1 MNDLRSAV
9 RSLRA
14 TPLVTGVAAL
24 SLALGIGA
32 SVVIFSLTNSLL
44 LRKLAVRDP
53 SALVL
58 VTDAT
63 VPGVRAYAVGV
74 WDSFRRFADDVFD
87 GSLAWS
93 STDFSLVP
101 RGEARIVSGA
111 WVSGSYFETLGVS
124 PLLGRML
131 AETDDR
137 PNGGI
142 DGPVAVISQ
151 AFWQRQY
158 RAAPDVIGHS
168 LMLNGVSFT
177 VVGVTPHRFSG
188 LDVGR
193 RADVIVPF
201 GAATLMPGRENLQV
215 TIMARRRADQ
225 TIEAATVA
233 LRGLQPQIREAS
245 LPQGSRW
252 RQQDLDAYLRD
263 GFVLLPG
270 ATGNSRLRL
279 RYERPLGLLMAVVAI
294 VLLIASANITN
305 LLLAR
310 ATDRRPEL
318 QVRAALG
325 ASRWR
330 LIRGLLAES
339 LVITSVGAALGLAL
353 ASSGSRLVVRQ
364 FSTRLN
370 PIYLDVSIDSTVALF
385 AIAMTGLVTLLAG
398 IVPAVRSTQLVHST
412 LLRTTGPNEGGR
424 FFGPSAVLIVLQVAL
439 SVVLVVGAGLF
450 LRTFSSL
457 TTVPLG
463 FEPERVLMA
472 AVNAADERVP
482 PGQRLLMFQRVRDAV
497 RSVPGVAD
505 AAFSFL
511 TPVSGPILLRPI
523 EGRSMS
529 ERERM
534 SSVNLVSPGWFRT
547 LGTPIVAGRE
557 FVDADRTGAT
567 PVVVVNEAFL
577 RKFLNS
583 SNPLGQV
590 VRVGIVG
597 PNAGSA
603 EVVGVAGDAVYSSLR
618 EPAPP
623 TIYFPLAQLQSAPPA
638 SLTLTVRSETA
649 SPLQMARSIT
659 TAIGTVDPDAAITF
673 RSLTE
678 QINASLA
685 QERILALLSGFFGGF
700 AVLLAGLG
708 LFGTTA
714 YAVSRRRR
722 EIGVRM
728 ALGAAPGSVIR
739 LVLGR
744 VCLMI
749 AAGVVIGAAASMW
762 TTQFTASLLF
772 GLEPRDPVTLAI
784 AIALLS
790 GTGLLAALPP
800 AWHASH
806 VDPSVALH
814 SDSRFESR

>member
-9 RSLRA
+9 RSLSA
-14 TPLVTGVAAL
+14 TPIVTSVAVL

-32 SVVIFSLTNSLL
+32 TTVIFSLTNSLL
-44 LRKLAVRDP
+44 LRRLPVRDP
-53 SALVL
+53 GALVL
-58 VTDAT
+58 VTDPT

-74 WDSFRRFADDVFD
+74 WESFRRFVDVFD
-87 GSLAWS
+87 GTLAWS
-93 STDFSLVP
+93 STEFNLVP
-101 RGEARIVSGA
+101 RGEAQIVSGA
-111 WVSGSYFETLGVS
+111 WVSGSYFETLGIS
-124 PLLGRML
+124 ALLGRVL
-131 AETDDR
+131 SESDDR
-137 PNGGI
+137 RNGGV
-142 DGPVAVISQ
+142 DGPVAVVSY

-158 RAAPDVIGHS
+158 GAAQDVIGRS

-177 VVGVTPHRFSG
+177 VVGVTPQRFSG

-201 GAATLMPGRENLQV
+201 GAATLMPGSDNLQV

-225 TIEAATVA
+225 TVEAATVA
-233 LRGLQPQIREAS
+233 LRRLQPQIRVAS
-245 LPQGSRW
+245 LPQDPRW
-252 RQQDLDAYLRD
+252 RQQDLDAYLRN

-279 RYERPLGLLMAVVAI
+279 RYERPLGLLMAVVGL

-310 ATDRRPEL
+310 ATDRRREL

-339 LVITSVGAALGLAL
+339 LVIASVGAALGVAL
-353 ASSGSRLVVRQ
+353 ASWGGSLVLRQ
-364 FSTRLN
+364 FSTPIN
-370 PIYLDVSIDSTVALF
+370 PIYLDLPIDSTVALF
-385 AIAMTGLVTLLAG
+385 AIALTGLVTLLAG
-398 IVPAVRSTQLVHST
+398 IVPAVRGTQQVHSAF
-412 LLRTTGPNEGGR
+412 LRTTALSEGGR
-424 FFGPSAVLIVLQVAL
+424 LFGPSAALIVLQVAL

-450 LRTFSSL
+450 LRTFTSL
-457 TTVPLG
+457 MTVPLG

-472 AVNAADERVP
+472 AVNAADTRVP
-482 PGQRLLMFQRVRDAV
+482 PSQRVVMFQRVRDAV
-497 RSVPGVAD
+497 RAVPGVAD

-523 EGRSMS
+523 EGRAIP

-547 LGTPIVAGRE
+547 LGTRIVAGRE
-557 FVDADRTGAT
+557 FRDADRAGTS
-567 PVVVVNEAFL
+567 PVVVVNQAFV

-590 VRVGIVG
+590 VRTGIVG
-597 PNAGSA
+597 PNAGAA
-603 EVVGVAGDAVYSSLR
+603 EVVGVAEDAVYSSLR

-638 SLTLTVRSETA
+638 SLTLTVRSEAA
-649 SPLQMARSIT
+649 SPQQMARSIAA
-659 TAIGTVDPDAAITF
+659 AIGTIDPDAVLTF
-673 RSLTE
+673 RPLTE
-678 QINASLA
+678 QINAALT

-700 AVLLAGLG
+700 AILLAGLG
-708 LFGTTA
+708 LFGITA
-714 YAVSRRRR
+714 YSVSRRRR
-722 EIGVRM
+722 EIGIRM

-739 LVLGR
+739 LVFRR

-772 GLEPRDPVTLAI
+772 GLEPRDPITLALAVVI
-784 AIALLS
+784 LS
-790 GTGLLAALPP
+790 GAGLLAALPP

-806 VDPSVALH
+806 VDPSVAL
-814 SDSRFESR
+814 RFE

>member
-1 MNDLRSAV
+1 MNDLRSAA

-24 SLALGIGA
+24 SLTLGIGA
-32 SVVIFSLTNSLL
+32 SIVIFSLTNSLL
-44 LRKLAVRDP
+44 LRKLPVRDP
-53 SALVL
+53 NALVL

-63 VPGVRAYAVGV
+63 VPGVRAYALGV
-74 WDSFRRFADDVFD
+74 WESFRRFVDVFE
-87 GSLAWS
+87 GTLAWS
-93 STDFSLVP
+93 STDFNLVP
-101 RGEARIVSGA
+101 RGEAEIVSGV
-111 WVSGSYFETLGVS
+111 WVSGSYFQTLGIS
-124 PLLGRML
+124 PLFGRL
-131 AETDDR
+131 LTESDDR
-137 PNGGI
+137 RNGGV
-142 DGPVAVISQ
+142 DGPVAVVSY

-158 RAAPDVIGHS
+158 GAAQDVIGRS

-177 VVGVTPHRFSG
+177 VVGVTPQRFSG

-201 GAATLMPGRENLQV
+201 GAATLMPGSDNLQV

-225 TIEAATVA
+225 TVEAATVA
-233 LRGLQPQIREAS
+233 LRRLQPQIRVAS
-245 LPQGSRW
+245 LPQDPRW

-263 GFVLLPG
+263 GFVLLSG

-279 RYERPLGLLMAVVAI
+279 RYERPLGLLMAVVAL

-310 ATDRRPEL
+310 ATDRRREL

-339 LVITSVGAALGLAL
+339 LVIASVGAALGVAL
-353 ASSGSRLVVRQ
+353 ASSGSSLVLRQ
-364 FSTRLN
+364 FSTRIN
-370 PIYLDVSIDSTVALF
+370 PIYLDVSIDWTVALF
-385 AIAMTGLVTLLAG
+385 AIAVTGMVTLLAG
-398 IVPAVRSTQLVHST
+398 IVPAVRSTQLVHSAF
-412 LLRTTGPNEGGR
+412 LRTTALSEGGR
-424 FFGPSAVLIVLQVAL
+424 FFGPSAALIVLQVAL

-450 LRTFSSL
+450 LRTFTSL
-457 TTVPLG
+457 MTVPLG

-472 AVNAADERVP
+472 AVNAADTRVP
-482 PGQRLLMFQRVRDAV
+482 PSQRLVMFQRVRDAV
-497 RSVPGVAD
+497 RAVPGVAD

-523 EGRSMS
+523 EGRAIP
-529 ERERM
+529 ERQRM

-547 LGTPIVAGRE
+547 LGTRIVAGRE
-557 FVDADRTGAT
+557 FRDADRAGTS
-567 PVVVVNEAFL
+567 PVVVVNQAFV

-590 VRVGIVG
+590 VRTGIVG
-597 PNAGSA
+597 PNAGAA
-603 EVVGVAGDAVYSSLR
+603 EVVGVAEDAVYSSLR

-638 SLTLTVRSETA
+638 LLTLTVRSEA
-649 SPLQMARSIT
+649 APPQQMARSIAA
-659 TAIGTVDPDAAITF
+659 AIGTIDPDAALTF
-673 RSLTE
+673 RPLTE
-678 QINASLA
+678 QINAALT

-708 LFGTTA
+708 LFGITA
-714 YAVSRRRR
+714 YSVRRRRR
-722 EIGVRM
+722 EIGIRM

-739 LVLGR
+739 LVFGR

-772 GLEPRDPVTLAI
+772 GLEPRDPITLALAVVTL
-784 AIALLS
+784 S
-790 GTGLLAALPP
+790 GAGLLAALPP

-806 VDPSVALH
+806 VDPSVAL
-814 SDSRFESR
+814 RFE

>member
-14 TPLVTGVAAL
+14 APIVTSVAGL

-32 SVVIFSLTNSLL
+32 SIVIFSLTNGLL
-44 LRKLAVRDP
+44 LRKLPVRDP
-53 SALVL
+53 RALVL

-63 VPGVRAYAVGV
+63 VPGARAYALGV
-74 WDSFRRFADDVFD
+74 WESFRRLVDVFD
-87 GSLAWS
+87 GTLAWS
-93 STDFSLVP
+93 STEFNLVP
-101 RGEARIVSGA
+101 RGEAQIVSGA
-111 WVSGSYFETLGVS
+111 WVSGSYFETLGIS
-124 PLLGRML
+124 PLLGRVL
-131 AETDDR
+131 SESDDR
-137 PNGGI
+137 RNGGV
-142 DGPVAVISQ
+142 DGPVAVVSY
-151 AFWQRQY
+151 AFWQRQDG
-158 RAAPDVIGHS
+158 AAEDVIGRS

-177 VVGVTPHRFSG
+177 VVGVTPQRFSG

-193 RADVIVPF
+193 RTDVIVPF
-201 GAATLMPGRENLQV
+201 GAARLMSGPENLQV

-233 LRGLQPQIREAS
+233 LRRLQPQIREAS

-279 RYERPLGLLMAVVAI
+279 RYERPLGLLMAVVAL

-310 ATDRRPEL
+310 ATDRRREL

-330 LIRGLLAES
+330 LIRGLLTES
-339 LVITSVGAALGLAL
+339 LVMTSVGAALGVAL
-353 ASSGSRLVVRQ
+353 ASSGSGLVVRQ
-364 FSTRLN
+364 FSTRIN

-385 AIAMTGLVTLLAG
+385 AIAVTALVTLLAG
-398 IVPAVRSTQLVHST
+398 ILPAVRSTQLSNST
-412 LLRTTGPNEGGR
+412 LLRTTSPNEGGR
-424 FFGPSAVLIVLQVAL
+424 FFGPSAALIVLQVAL

-457 TTVPLG
+457 MTVPLG

-472 AVNAADERVP
+472 AVNAADARVP
-482 PGQRLLMFQRVRDAV
+482 PSQRLLMFQRVRDAV

-523 EGRSMS
+523 EGRAIS

-547 LGTPIVAGRE
+547 LGTRIVAGRE
-557 FVDADRTGAT
+557 FVDTDRAGTS
-567 PVVVVNEAFL
+567 PVVVVNEAFV

-590 VRVGIVG
+590 VRMGIVG
-597 PNAGSA
+597 PNPGAA
-603 EVVGVAGDAVYSSLR
+603 EVVGVAEDAVYSSLR

-623 TIYFPLAQLQSAPPA
+623 TVYFPLAQLQSVPPA
-638 SLTLTVRSETA
+638 SLTLTVRSEAA
-649 SPLQMARSIT
+649 SPLQMTRSIAA
-659 TAIGTVDPDAAITF
+659 AIGTIDPEAALAF
-673 RSLTE
+673 RPLTE
-678 QINASLA
+678 QITASLA

-700 AVLLAGLG
+700 AVLLASLG
-708 LFGTTA
+708 LFGVTA
-714 YAVSRRRR
+714 YSVSRRRR
-722 EIGVRM
+722 EIGIRM

-739 LVLGR
+739 LVLGP
-744 VCLMI
+744 VCLVI

-762 TTQFTASLLF
+762 TTQLTASLLF
-772 GLEPRDPVTLAI
+772 GLEPRDPVTLAL
-784 AIALLS
+784 AIATLS

-800 AWHASH
+800 AWDASQ
-806 VDPSVALH
+806 VDPSVALR
-814 SDSRFESR
+814 SD

>member
-14 TPLVTGVAAL
+14 TPIVTSVAVL

-32 SVVIFSLTNSLL
+32 TTVIFSLTNSLL
-44 LRKLAVRDP
+44 LRKLPVRDP
-53 SALVL
+53 GALVL

-63 VPGVRAYAVGV
+63 VPGVRAYALGV
-74 WDSFRRFADDVFD
+74 WESFRRFVDVFD
-87 GSLAWS
+87 GTLAWS
-93 STDFSLVP
+93 STEFNLVP
-101 RGEARIVSGA
+101 RGEAQIVSGA
-111 WVSGSYFETLGVS
+111 WVSGSYFETLGIS
-124 PLLGRML
+124 ALLGRVL
-131 AETDDR
+131 SESDDR
-137 PNGGI
+137 RNGGV
-142 DGPVAVISQ
+142 DGPVAVVSY

-158 RAAPDVIGHS
+158 GAAQNVIGRS

-177 VVGVTPHRFSG
+177 VVGVTPQRFSG

-201 GAATLMPGRENLQV
+201 GAATLMPGSDNLQV

-225 TIEAATVA
+225 TVEAATVA
-233 LRGLQPQIREAS
+233 LRRLQPQIRVAS
-245 LPQGSRW
+245 LPQDPRW

-263 GFVLLPG
+263 GFVLLSG

-279 RYERPLGLLMAVVAI
+279 RYERPLGLLMAVVGL

-310 ATDRRPEL
+310 ATDRRREL

-339 LVITSVGAALGLAL
+339 LVIASVGAALGVAL
-353 ASSGSRLVVRQ
+353 ASWGSSLVLRQ
-364 FSTRLN
+364 FSTRIN

-385 AIAMTGLVTLLAG
+385 AIAVTGLVTLLAG
-398 IVPAVRSTQLVHST
+398 IVPAVRSTQLVHSAF
-412 LLRTTGPNEGGR
+412 LRTTALSEGGR
-424 FFGPSAVLIVLQVAL
+424 FFGPSAALIVLQVAL

-450 LRTFSSL
+450 LRTFTSL
-457 TTVPLG
+457 MTVPLG

-472 AVNAADERVP
+472 AVNAADTRVP
-482 PGQRLLMFQRVRDAV
+482 PSQRLVMFQRVRDAV
-497 RSVPGVAD
+497 RAVPGVAD

-523 EGRSMS
+523 EGRAIP

-547 LGTPIVAGRE
+547 LGTRIVAGRE
-557 FVDADRTGAT
+557 FRDADRAGTS
-567 PVVVVNEAFL
+567 PVVVVNQAFV

-590 VRVGIVG
+590 VRTGIVG
-597 PNAGSA
+597 PNAGAA
-603 EVVGVAGDAVYSSLR
+603 EVVGVAEDAVYSSLR

-638 SLTLTVRSETA
+638 SLTLTVRSEAA
-649 SPLQMARSIT
+649 SPQQMARSIAA
-659 TAIGTVDPDAAITF
+659 AIGTIDPDAALTF
-673 RSLTE
+673 RPLTE
-678 QINASLA
+678 QINAALT

-708 LFGTTA
+708 LFCITA
-714 YAVSRRRR
+714 YSVSRRRR
-722 EIGVRM
+722 EIGIRM
-728 ALGAAPGSVIR
+728 ALGAGPGSVIR
-739 LVLGR
+739 LVFGR

-762 TTQFTASLLF
+762 TAQFTASLLF
-772 GLEPRDPVTLAI
+772 GLEPRDPVTLALAVVI
-784 AIALLS
+784 LS
-790 GTGLLAALPP
+790 GAGLLAALPP

-806 VDPSVALH
+806 VDPSVAL
-814 SDSRFESR
+814 RAE

>member
-14 TPLVTGVAAL
+14 TPIVTSVAVL

-32 SVVIFSLTNSLL
+32 TTVIFSLTNSLL
-44 LRKLAVRDP
+44 LRKLPVRDP
-53 SALVL
+53 GALVL
-58 VTDAT
+58 VTDPT
-63 VPGVRAYAVGV
+63 VPGVRAYALGV
-74 WDSFRRFADDVFD
+74 WESFRRFVDVFD
-87 GSLAWS
+87 GTLAWS
-93 STDFSLVP
+93 STEFNLVP
-101 RGEARIVSGA
+101 RGEAQIVSGA
-111 WVSGSYFETLGVS
+111 WVSGSYFETLGIS
-124 PLLGRML
+124 ALLGRVL
-131 AETDDR
+131 SESDDR
-137 PNGGI
+137 RSGGV
-142 DGPVAVISQ
+142 DGPVAVVSY

-158 RAAPDVIGHS
+158 GAAQDVIGRS

-177 VVGVTPHRFSG
+177 VVGVTPQRFSG

-201 GAATLMPGRENLQV
+201 GAATLMPGSDNLQV

-225 TIEAATVA
+225 TVEAATVA
-233 LRGLQPQIREAS
+233 LRRLQPQIRVAS
-245 LPQGSRW
+245 LPQDPRW

-263 GFVLLPG
+263 GFVLLSG

-279 RYERPLGLLMAVVAI
+279 RYERPLGLLMAVVGL

-310 ATDRRPEL
+310 ATDRRREL

-339 LVITSVGAALGLAL
+339 LVIASVGAALGVGL
-353 ASSGSRLVVRQ
+353 ASWGSSLVLRQ
-364 FSTRLN
+364 FSTRIN

-385 AIAMTGLVTLLAG
+385 AIAVTGLVTLLAG
-398 IVPAVRSTQLVHST
+398 IVPAVRSTQLVHSAF
-412 LLRTTGPNEGGR
+412 LRTTALSEGGR
-424 FFGPSAVLIVLQVAL
+424 FFGPSAALIVLQVAL

-450 LRTFSSL
+450 LRTFTSL
-457 TTVPLG
+457 MTVPLG

-472 AVNAADERVP
+472 AVNAADTRVP
-482 PGQRLLMFQRVRDAV
+482 PSQRLVMFQRVRNAV
-497 RSVPGVAD
+497 RAVPGVAD

-523 EGRSMS
+523 EGRAIP

-547 LGTPIVAGRE
+547 LGTRIVAGRE
-557 FVDADRTGAT
+557 FRDADRAGTS
-567 PVVVVNEAFL
+567 PVVVVNQAFV

-590 VRVGIVG
+590 VRTGIVG
-597 PNAGSA
+597 PNAGAA
-603 EVVGVAGDAVYSSLR
+603 EVVGVAEDAVYSSLR

-638 SLTLTVRSETA
+638 SLTLTVRSEAA
-649 SPLQMARSIT
+649 SPQQMARSIAA
-659 TAIGTVDPDAAITF
+659 AIGTIDPDAALTF
-673 RSLTE
+673 RPLTE
-678 QINASLA
+678 QINAALT

-708 LFGTTA
+708 LFGITA
-714 YAVSRRRR
+714 YSVSRRRR
-722 EIGVRM
+722 EIGIRM
-728 ALGAAPGSVIR
+728 ALGAGPGSVIR
-739 LVLGR
+739 LVFGR

-772 GLEPRDPVTLAI
+772 GLEPRDPITLALAVVI
-784 AIALLS
+784 LS
-790 GTGLLAALPP
+790 GAGLLAALPP

-806 VDPSVALH
+806 VDPSVAL
-814 SDSRFESR
+814 RAE

>member
-32 SVVIFSLTNSLL
+32 SVVIFSLANSLL
-44 LRKLAVRDP
+44 LRELAVRDP

-74 WDSFRRFADDVFD
+74 WDSFRRFVDVFD
-87 GSLAWS
+87 GTLAWS
-93 STDFSLVP
+93 STDFNLVP
-101 RGEARIVSGA
+101 RGEVQIVSGA
-111 WVSGSYFETLGVS
+111 WVSGSYFETLGIS
-124 PLLGRML
+124 PRLGRML
-131 AETDDR
+131 VESDDR
-137 PNGGI
+137 RNGGV
-142 DGPVAVISQ
+142 DGPVAVISH

-158 RAAPDVIGHS
+158 GAAPDVIGRS
-168 LMLNGVSFT
+168 LMLDGVSFT
-177 VVGVTPHRFSG
+177 VVGVTPQRFSG

-215 TIMARRRADQ
+215 TIMARRRPDQ
-225 TIEAATVA
+225 TIEGAAVA
-233 LRGLQPQIREAS
+233 LRRLQPQIREAS
-245 LPQGSRW
+245 LPQGTRW

-279 RYERPLGLLMAVVAI
+279 RYERPLGLLMAVVAL

-310 ATDRRPEL
+310 ATVRRREL

-339 LVITSVGAALGLAL
+339 LVITSVGAALGLVL
-353 ASSGSRLVVRQ
+353 ASSGSSLVVRQ
-364 FSTRLN
+364 FSTRIN

-385 AIAMTGLVTLLAG
+385 AIAVTGLVTLLVG
-398 IVPAVRSTQLVHST
+398 MVPAVRSTQLAHST
-412 LLRTTGPNEGGR
+412 LLWTTGANERGR
-424 FFGPSAVLIVLQVAL
+424 FFGPSAALIVLQVAL

-457 TTVPLG
+457 MTVPLG

-472 AVNAADERVP
+472 GVNAADARVP
-482 PGQRLLMFQRVRDAV
+482 PSQRLLMFQRVRDAV
-497 RSVPGVAD
+497 RAVPGVAD

-523 EGRSMS
+523 EGRAIP

-547 LGTPIVAGRE
+547 LGTRIVAGRE
-557 FVDADRTGAT
+557 FRDADRAGTS
-567 PVVVVNEAFL
+567 PVVVVNEAFV

-590 VRVGIVG
+590 VRMGIVG

-603 EVVGVAGDAVYSSLR
+603 EVVGVAEDAVYSSLR
-618 EPAPP
+618 DPAPP
-623 TIYFPLAQLQSAPPA
+623 TVYFPLAQLQSVPPA

-659 TAIGTVDPDAAITF
+659 AAIGTVDPDAALTF
-673 RSLTE
+673 RPLTE

-708 LFGTTA
+708 LFGITA
-714 YAVSRRRR
+714 YSVSRRRR
-722 EIGVRM
+722 EIGIRM
-728 ALGAAPGSVIR
+728 ALGADPGSVIR

-772 GLEPRDPVTLAI
+772 GLEPRDPVTLALAAVI
-784 AIALLS
+784 LS
-790 GTGLLAALPP
+790 GAGLLAALPP
-800 AWHASH
+800 AWHASR
-806 VDPSVALH
+806 VDPSVALR
-814 SDSRFESR
+814 SE

>member
-14 TPLVTGVAAL
+14 RPLVTGVAAL

-32 SVVIFSLTNSLL
+32 SVVIFSLTNSLV
-44 LRKLAVRDP
+44 LRKLPVRDP
-53 SALVL
+53 NALVL

-63 VPGVRAYAVGV
+63 VPGVRAYAFGV
-74 WDSFRRFADDVFD
+74 WESFRRFVDVFD
-87 GSLAWS
+87 GTLAWS
-93 STDFSLVP
+93 STEFNLVP
-101 RGEARIVSGA
+101 RGEAQIVSGA
-111 WVSGSYFETLGVS
+111 WVSGSYFETLGIS
-124 PLLGRML
+124 PLLGRVL
-131 AETDDR
+131 SAPDDR
-137 PNGGI
+137 RDGGV
-142 DGPVAVISQ
+142 DGPVAVISY

-158 RAAPDVIGHS
+158 AGASDVIGRP
-168 LMLNGVSFT
+168 LMLNGLSFT
-177 VVGVTPHRFSG
+177 VVGVMPQRFSG

-201 GAATLMPGRENLQV
+201 GAATLMPGSDNLQV

-225 TIEAATVA
+225 TVEAATVA
-233 LRGLQPQIREAS
+233 LRRLQPQIREAS
-245 LPQGSRW
+245 LPQGPRW

-263 GFVLLPG
+263 GFVLCSG

-279 RYERPLGLLMAVVAI
+279 RYERPLGLLMAVVAL

-310 ATDRRPEL
+310 ATDRRREL

-330 LIRGLLAES
+330 LIKGLLAES
-339 LVITSVGAALGLAL
+339 LVIAGVGAALGVAL
-353 ASSGSRLVVRQ
+353 ASSGSSLVLRQ
-364 FSTRLN
+364 FSTRIN

-385 AIAMTGLVTLLAG
+385 AIAVTGLITLLAG
-398 IVPAVRSTQLVHST
+398 VVPAIRSTQLLHSAF
-412 LLRTTGPNEGGR
+412 LRTTAPTEGER
-424 FFGPSAVLIVLQVAL
+424 FFGPSAALIVLQVAL

-457 TTVPLG
+457 MTVPLG

-472 AVNAADERVP
+472 SVNAAETRVAP
-482 PGQRLLMFQRVRDAV
+482 TQRLLMFRRVRDAV

-523 EGRSMS
+523 EGKAIS

-534 SSVNLVSPGWFRT
+534 SAVNLVSPGWFRT
-547 LGTPIVAGRE
+547 LGTRIVAGRE
-557 FVDADRTGAT
+557 FVDADRAGTS
-567 PVVVVNEAFL
+567 PVVVVNEAFV

-590 VRVGIVG
+590 VRTGIVG
-597 PNAGSA
+597 PNAGAA

-623 TIYFPLAQLQSAPPA
+623 TVYFPLAQLQSVPPA
-638 SLTLTVRSETA
+638 SLTLSVRSEAA
-649 SPLQMARSIT
+649 SPLQMARSVAA
-659 TAIGTVDPDAAITF
+659 AIGTIDPDAALTF
-673 RSLTE
+673 RPLTE

-708 LFGTTA
+708 LFGITA
-714 YAVSRRRR
+714 YSVSRRRR
-722 EIGVRM
+722 EIGIRM

-749 AAGVVIGAAASMW
+749 AAGAVIGAAASMW

-772 GLEPRDPVTLAI
+772 GLEPRDPITLALAVLI
-784 AIALLS
+784 LS
-790 GTGLLAALPP
+790 GAGLLAALPP

-806 VDPSVALH
+806 VDPSVAL
-814 SDSRFESR
+814 RAE

>member
-14 TPLVTGVAAL
+14 TPIVTSVAVL

-32 SVVIFSLTNSLL
+32 TTVIFSLTNSLL
-44 LRKLAVRDP
+44 LRKLPVRDP
-53 SALVL
+53 GALVL
-58 VTDAT
+58 VTDPT
-63 VPGVRAYAVGV
+63 VPGVRRYALGV
-74 WDSFRRFADDVFD
+74 WESFRRFVDVFD
-87 GSLAWS
+87 GTLAWS
-93 STDFSLVP
+93 STEFNLVP
-101 RGEARIVSGA
+101 RGEAQIVSGA
-111 WVSGSYFETLGVS
+111 WVSGSYFETLGIS
-124 PLLGRML
+124 ALLGRVL
-131 AETDDR
+131 SESDDR
-137 PNGGI
+137 RNGGV
-142 DGPVAVISQ
+142 DGPVAVVSY

-158 RAAPDVIGHS
+158 GAAQDVIGRS

-177 VVGVTPHRFSG
+177 VVGVTPQRFSG

-201 GAATLMPGRENLQV
+201 GAATLMPGSDNLQV

-225 TIEAATVA
+225 TVEAATVA
-233 LRGLQPQIREAS
+233 LRRLQPQIRVAS
-245 LPQGSRW
+245 LPQDPRW

-263 GFVLLPG
+263 GFVLLSG

-279 RYERPLGLLMAVVAI
+279 RYERPLGLLMAVVGL

-310 ATDRRPEL
+310 ATDRRREL

-339 LVITSVGAALGLAL
+339 LVIASVGAALGVAL
-353 ASSGSRLVVRQ
+353 ASWGSSLVLRQ
-364 FSTRLN
+364 FSTRIN

-385 AIAMTGLVTLLAG
+385 AIAVTGLVTLLAG
-398 IVPAVRSTQLVHST
+398 IVPAVRSTQLVHSAF
-412 LLRTTGPNEGGR
+412 LRTTALSEGGR
-424 FFGPSAVLIVLQVAL
+424 FFGPSAALIVLQVAL

-450 LRTFSSL
+450 LRTFTSL
-457 TTVPLG
+457 MTVPLG

-472 AVNAADERVP
+472 AVNAADTRVP
-482 PGQRLLMFQRVRDAV
+482 PSQRLVMFQRVRDAV
-497 RSVPGVAD
+497 RAVPGVAD

-523 EGRSMS
+523 EGRAIP

-547 LGTPIVAGRE
+547 LGTRIVAGRE
-557 FVDADRTGAT
+557 FRDADRAGTS
-567 PVVVVNEAFL
+567 PVVVVNQAFV

-590 VRVGIVG
+590 VRTGIVG
-597 PNAGSA
+597 PNAGAA
-603 EVVGVAGDAVYSSLR
+603 EVVGVAEDAVYSSLR

-638 SLTLTVRSETA
+638 SLTLTVRSEAA
-649 SPLQMARSIT
+649 SPQQMARSIAA
-659 TAIGTVDPDAAITF
+659 AIGTIDPDAALTF
-673 RSLTE
+673 RPLTE
-678 QINASLA
+678 QINAALT

-708 LFGTTA
+708 LFGITA
-714 YAVSRRRR
+714 YSVSRRRR
-722 EIGVRM
+722 EIGIRM
-728 ALGAAPGSVIR
+728 ALGAGPGSVIR

-749 AAGVVIGAAASMW
+749 AAGAVIGAATSMW
-762 TTQFTASLLF
+762 TSQFTTSLLF
-772 GLEPRDPVTLAI
+772 GLEPRDPITLALAVVI
-784 AIALLS
+784 LS
-790 GTGLLAALPP
+790 GAGLLAALPP

-806 VDPSVALH
+806 VDPSVALR
-814 SDSRFESR
+814 SE

>member
-1 MNDLRSAV
+1 M
-9 RSLRA
+9 
-14 TPLVTGVAAL
+14 
-24 SLALGIGA
+24 
-32 SVVIFSLTNSLL
+32 
-44 LRKLAVRDP
+44 LRKLPVRDP
-53 SALVL
+53 GALVL
-58 VTDAT
+58 VTDPT
-63 VPGVRAYAVGV
+63 VPGVRAYALGV
-74 WDSFRRFADDVFD
+74 WESFRRFVDVFD
-87 GSLAWS
+87 GTLAWS
-93 STDFSLVP
+93 STEFNLVP

-111 WVSGSYFETLGVS
+111 WASGSYFETLGIS
-124 PLLGRML
+124 ALLGRVL
-131 AETDDR
+131 SESDDR
-137 PNGGI
+137 QNGGV
-142 DGPVAVISQ
+142 DGPVAVVSY

-158 RAAPDVIGHS
+158 GAAQDVIGRS
-168 LMLNGVSFT
+168 LTLNGVSFT
-177 VVGVTPHRFSG
+177 VVGVTPQRFSG
-188 LDVGR
+188 LDIGR

-201 GAATLMPGRENLQV
+201 GAATLMPGSDNLQV

-225 TIEAATVA
+225 TVEAATVA
-233 LRGLQPQIREAS
+233 LRRVQPQIRVAS
-245 LPQGSRW
+245 LPQDPRW

-263 GFVLLPG
+263 GFVLVSG

-279 RYERPLGLLMAVVAI
+279 RYERPLDILMAVVGL

-310 ATDRRPEL
+310 ATDRRREL
-318 QVRAALG
+318 QLRAALG

-339 LVITSVGAALGLAL
+339 LVIASVGAALGVAL
-353 ASSGSRLVVRQ
+353 ASWGSSLVLRQ
-364 FSTRLN
+364 FSTQIN

-385 AIAMTGLVTLLAG
+385 AIAVTGLVTLLAG
-398 IVPAVRSTQLVHST
+398 IVPAVRSTQLGHSAF
-412 LLRTTGPNEGGR
+412 LRTTALSEGGR
-424 FFGPSAVLIVLQVAL
+424 FFGPSAALIVLQVAL

-450 LRTFSSL
+450 LRTFTSL
-457 TTVPLG
+457 MTVPLG

-472 AVNAADERVP
+472 AVNAADTRVSP
-482 PGQRLLMFQRVRDAV
+482 SQRLVMFQRVRDAV
-497 RSVPGVAD
+497 RAVPGVAD

-523 EGRSMS
+523 EGRAIP

-547 LGTPIVAGRE
+547 LGTRIVAGRD
-557 FVDADRTGAT
+557 FRDADRAGTS
-567 PVVVVNEAFL
+567 PVVVVNQSFV

-590 VRVGIVG
+590 VTTGIVG
-597 PNAGSA
+597 PNAGAA
-603 EVVGVAGDAVYSSLR
+603 EVVGVAEDAVYSSLR

-638 SLTLTVRSETA
+638 SLTLTVRSEAA
-649 SPLQMARSIT
+649 SPQQMARSVAA
-659 TAIGTVDPDAAITF
+659 AIGTIDPDAALTF
-673 RSLTE
+673 RPLTE
-678 QINASLA
+678 QINAALT

-708 LFGTTA
+708 LFGITA
-714 YAVSRRRR
+714 YSVSRRRR
-722 EIGVRM
+722 EIGIRM

-772 GLEPRDPVTLAI
+772 GLEPRDPITLALAAVI
-784 AIALLS
+784 LS
-790 GTGLLAALPP
+790 GAGLLAALPP

-806 VDPSVALH
+806 VDPSAAL
-814 SDSRFESR
+814 RWE

>member
-1 MNDLRSAV
+1 MKDLQLAV

-14 TPLVTGVAAL
+14 TPIVSGVAIL

-32 SVVIFSLTNSLL
+32 STAVFSVTNSLL
-44 LRKLAVRDP
+44 LQKLPVRDP
-53 SALVL
+53 NALVL

-63 VPGVRAYAVGV
+63 VPGVRAYALGV
-74 WDSFRRFADDVFD
+74 WESFRRFVDVFD
-87 GSLAWS
+87 GTLAWS

-101 RGEARIVSGA
+101 RGEAQIVSGA

-142 DGPVAVISQ
+142 DGPVAVISY

-158 RAAPDVIGHS
+158 GAAPDVIGHS

-177 VVGVTPHRFSG
+177 VVGVTPQRFSG

-201 GAATLMPGRENLQV
+201 GAATLMPGRDNLQV
-215 TIMARRRADQ
+215 TIMARRRADE
-225 TIEAATVA
+225 TVEAATVA
-233 LRGLQPQIREAS
+233 LRRLQPQIREAS
-245 LPQGSRW
+245 LPQGPQW

-263 GFVLLPG
+263 GFLLLPG
-270 ATGNSRLRL
+270 ATGTSRLRL
-279 RYERPLGLLMAVVAI
+279 RYERPLGLLMAVVGL
-294 VLLIASANITN
+294 VLLITSANITN

-310 ATDRRPEL
+310 ATDRRREH

-339 LVITSVGAALGLAL
+339 LVITSVGAALGLTL
-353 ASSGSRLVVRQ
+353 ASSGSSLVVRQ
-364 FSTRLN
+364 ISTRLN

-385 AIAMTGLVTLLAG
+385 AIAVTGLVTLLAG

-424 FFGPSAVLIVLQVAL
+424 FFGPSAALIVLQVAL

-450 LRTFSSL
+450 LRTFWSL
-457 TTVPLG
+457 MTVPLG

-472 AVNAADERVP
+472 GVNAADARVP
-482 PGQRLLMFQRVRDAV
+482 PSQRLLMFQRVRDAV

-511 TPVSGPILLRPI
+511 TPVSVPILLRPI
-523 EGRSMS
+523 EGKSIS

-557 FVDADRTGAT
+557 FVDADRAGAT
-567 PVVVVNEAFL
+567 PVVVVNEAFV

-590 VRVGIVG
+590 VRMGIVG

-603 EVVGVAGDAVYSSLR
+603 EVVGVAEDAVYSSLR

-623 TIYFPLAQLQSAPPA
+623 TVYFPLAQLQSVPPA
-638 SLTLTVRSETA
+638 SLTLNVRSETA
-649 SPLQMARSIT
+649 APLYMARSIT
-659 TAIGTVDPDAAITF
+659 AAIGTVDRDAALTF
-673 RSLTE
+673 RPLTE

-708 LFGTTA
+708 LFGITA
-714 YAVSRRRR
+714 YSVSRRRR
-722 EIGVRM
+722 EIGIRM
-728 ALGAAPGSVIR
+728 ALGADPGSVIR

-744 VCLMI
+744 VCLVI

-762 TTQFTASLLF
+762 TTQLTASLLF
-772 GLEPRDPVTLAI
+772 GLQPRDPVTLAL
-784 AIALLS
+784 AIATLS

-800 AWHASH
+800 AWDASQ
-806 VDPSVALH
+806 VDPSVALR
-814 SDSRFESR
+814 SD

>member
-9 RSLRA
+9 RTLRA
-14 TPLVTGVAAL
+14 TPIVTSVAVL

-32 SVVIFSLTNSLL
+32 ATVIFSLTNSLL
-44 LRKLAVRDP
+44 LRKLPVRDP
-53 SALVL
+53 GALVV
-58 VTDAT
+58 VTDPT
-63 VPGVRAYAVGV
+63 VPGVRAYAFSV
-74 WDSFRRFADDVFD
+74 WESFRRFVDVFD
-87 GSLAWS
+87 GTLAWS
-93 STDFSLVP
+93 PTEFNLVP
-101 RGEARIVSGA
+101 RGEAQIVSGA
-111 WVSGSYFETLGVS
+111 WVSGSYFETLGIS
-124 PLLGRML
+124 ALLGRVL
-131 AETDDR
+131 SESDDR
-137 PNGGI
+137 RNGGV
-142 DGPVAVISQ
+142 DGPVAVVSY

-158 RAAPDVIGHS
+158 GAAQDVIGRS

-177 VVGVTPHRFSG
+177 VVGVAPQRFSG

-201 GAATLMPGRENLQV
+201 GAATLMPGSDNLQV
-215 TIMARRRADQ
+215 TIMARRRVDQ
-225 TIEAATVA
+225 TIEAATAA
-233 LRGLQPQIREAS
+233 LRRLQPQIREAS
-245 LPQGSRW
+245 LPQGSQW

-279 RYERPLGLLMAVVAI
+279 RYERPLGLLMAVVAL

-310 ATDRRPEL
+310 ATDRRREL

-339 LVITSVGAALGLAL
+339 LVITSVGAALGVAL
-353 ASSGSRLVVRQ
+353 ASSGSSLVVRQ
-364 FSTRLN
+364 FSTRIN

-385 AIAMTGLVTLLAG
+385 AISVTGLVTLLAG
-398 IVPAVRSTQLVHST
+398 ILPAVRGTQLINST
-412 LLRTTGPNEGGR
+412 LLRTTSPNEGGGR
-424 FFGPSAVLIVLQVAL
+424 FFGPSAALIVLQVAL

-450 LRTFSSL
+450 LRTFTSL
-457 TTVPLG
+457 MTVPLG

-472 AVNAADERVP
+472 AVNAADTRVP
-482 PGQRLLMFQRVRDAV
+482 PSQRLVMFQRVRDAV
-497 RSVPGVAD
+497 RAVPGVAD

-523 EGRSMS
+523 EGKSIS

-557 FVDADRTGAT
+557 VVDGGSTGT
-567 PVVVVNEAFL
+567 MSVVVVNEAFA
-577 RKFLNS
+577 RKILNS
-583 SNPLGQV
+583 SHPLGQG
-590 VRVGIVG
+590 VRMGIVG
-597 PNAGSA
+597 PNAGAA
-603 EVVGVAGDAVYSSLR
+603 EVVGVARDAVYSSLR

-638 SLTLTVRSETA
+638 SLTLTVRSEAA
-649 SPLQMARSIT
+649 SPLQMARSIAA
-659 TAIGTVDPDAAITF
+659 AIGTIDPDAALTF
-673 RSLTE
+673 RPLTE

-685 QERILALLSGFFGGF
+685 QERILALLSGFFGSF

-708 LFGTTA
+708 LFGITA
-714 YAVSRRRR
+714 YSVSRHRR
-722 EIGVRM
+722 EIGIRM

-749 AAGVVIGAAASMW
+749 AAGAVIGAAASMW
-762 TTQFTASLLF
+762 TSQFTASLLF
-772 GLEPRDPVTLAI
+772 GLEPRDPITLAFAVVI
-784 AIALLS
+784 LS
-790 GTGLLAALPP
+790 CAGLLAALPP

-806 VDPSVALH
+806 VDPSVALR
-814 SDSRFESR
+814 SE

>member
-14 TPLVTGVAAL
+14 TPIVTSVAVL

-32 SVVIFSLTNSLL
+32 TTVIFSLTNSLL
-44 LRKLAVRDP
+44 LRKLPVRDP
-53 SALVL
+53 GALVL
-58 VTDAT
+58 VTDPT
-63 VPGVRAYAVGV
+63 VPGVRRYALGV
-74 WDSFRRFADDVFD
+74 WESFRRFVDVFD
-87 GSLAWS
+87 GTLAWS
-93 STDFSLVP
+93 STEFNLVP
-101 RGEARIVSGA
+101 RGEAQIVSGA
-111 WVSGSYFETLGVS
+111 WVSGSYFETLGIS
-124 PLLGRML
+124 ALLGRVL
-131 AETDDR
+131 SESDDR
-137 PNGGI
+137 RNGGV
-142 DGPVAVISQ
+142 DGPVAVVSY

-158 RAAPDVIGHS
+158 GAAQNVIGRS

-177 VVGVTPHRFSG
+177 VVGVTPQRFSG

-201 GAATLMPGRENLQV
+201 GAATLMPGSDNLQV

-225 TIEAATVA
+225 TVEAATVA
-233 LRGLQPQIREAS
+233 LRRLQPQIRVAS
-245 LPQGSRW
+245 LPQDPRW

-263 GFVLLPG
+263 GFVLLSG

-279 RYERPLGLLMAVVAI
+279 RYERPLGLLMAVVGL

-310 ATDRRPEL
+310 ATDRRREL

-339 LVITSVGAALGLAL
+339 LVIASVGAALGVAL
-353 ASSGSRLVVRQ
+353 ASWGSSLVLRQ
-364 FSTRLN
+364 FSTRIN

-385 AIAMTGLVTLLAG
+385 AIAVTGLVTLLAG
-398 IVPAVRSTQLVHST
+398 IVPAVRSTQLVHSAF
-412 LLRTTGPNEGGR
+412 LRTTALSEGGR
-424 FFGPSAVLIVLQVAL
+424 FFGPSAALIVLQVAL

-450 LRTFSSL
+450 LRTFTSL
-457 TTVPLG
+457 MTVPLG

-472 AVNAADERVP
+472 AVNAADTRVP
-482 PGQRLLMFQRVRDAV
+482 PSQRLVMFQRVRDAV
-497 RSVPGVAD
+497 RAVPGVAD

-523 EGRSMS
+523 EGRAIP

-547 LGTPIVAGRE
+547 LGTRIVAGRE
-557 FVDADRTGAT
+557 FRDADRAGTS
-567 PVVVVNEAFL
+567 PVVVVNPAFV

-590 VRVGIVG
+590 VRTGIVG
-597 PNAGSA
+597 PNAGAA
-603 EVVGVAGDAVYSSLR
+603 EVVGVAEDAVYSSLR

-638 SLTLTVRSETA
+638 SLTLTVRSEAA
-649 SPLQMARSIT
+649 SPQQMARSIAA
-659 TAIGTVDPDAAITF
+659 AIGTIDPDAALTF
-673 RSLTE
+673 RPLTE
-678 QINASLA
+678 QINAALT

-708 LFGTTA
+708 LFCITA
-714 YAVSRRRR
+714 YSVSRRRR
-722 EIGVRM
+722 EIGIRM
-728 ALGAAPGSVIR
+728 ALGAGPGSVIR
-739 LVLGR
+739 LVFGR

-762 TTQFTASLLF
+762 TAQFTASLLF
-772 GLEPRDPVTLAI
+772 GLEPRDPVTLALAVVI
-784 AIALLS
+784 LS
-790 GTGLLAALPP
+790 GAGLLAALPP

-806 VDPSVALH
+806 VDPSVAL
-814 SDSRFESR
+814 RAE

>member
-1 MNDLRSAV
+1 MKDLQLAV

-14 TPLVTGVAAL
+14 TPIVSGVAIL

-32 SVVIFSLTNSLL
+32 STALFSVTNSLL
-44 LRKLAVRDP
+44 LQKLPVRDP

-58 VTDAT
+58 VSDAT
-63 VPGVRAYAVGV
+63 VPGVRAYALGV
-74 WDSFRRFADDVFD
+74 WESFRRFVDVFD
-87 GSLAWS
+87 GTLAWS
-93 STDFSLVP
+93 STDFNLVP
-101 RGEARIVSGA
+101 RGEAQIVSGA

-142 DGPVAVISQ
+142 DGPVAVISH

-168 LMLNGVSFT
+168 LMLNGLSFT
-177 VVGVTPHRFSG
+177 VVGVTPQRFSG

-201 GAATLMPGRENLQV
+201 GAATLIPGRDNLQV
-215 TIMARRRADQ
+215 TIMARRRADE
-225 TIEAATVA
+225 TVEAATVA
-233 LRGLQPQIREAS
+233 LRRLQPQIREAS
-245 LPQGSRW
+245 LPQGPQW

-263 GFVLLPG
+263 GFLLLPG

-279 RYERPLGLLMAVVAI
+279 RYERPLGLLMAVVGL
-294 VLLIASANITN
+294 VLLITSANITN

-310 ATDRRPEL
+310 ATDRRREH

-353 ASSGSRLVVRQ
+353 ASSGSSLVVRQ
-364 FSTRLN
+364 ISTRLN

-385 AIAMTGLVTLLAG
+385 AIAVTGLVTLLAG

-424 FFGPSAVLIVLQVAL
+424 FFGPSAALIVLQVAL

-450 LRTFSSL
+450 LRTFWSL
-457 TTVPLG
+457 MTVPLG

-472 AVNAADERVP
+472 GVNAADARVP
-482 PGQRLLMFQRVRDAV
+482 PSQRLLMFQRVRDAV

-523 EGRSMS
+523 EGRSIS

-557 FVDADRTGAT
+557 FVDADRAGAT
-567 PVVVVNEAFL
+567 PVVVVNEAFV

-590 VRVGIVG
+590 VRMGIVG

-603 EVVGVAGDAVYSSLR
+603 EVVGVAEDAVYSSLR

-623 TIYFPLAQLQSAPPA
+623 TVYFPLAQLQSVPPA
-638 SLTLTVRSETA
+638 SLTLNVRSETA
-649 SPLQMARSIT
+649 APLYMARSIT
-659 TAIGTVDPDAAITF
+659 AAIGTVDRDAALTF
-673 RSLTE
+673 RPLTE
-678 QINASLA
+678 QINASVA

-708 LFGTTA
+708 LFGITA
-714 YAVSRRRR
+714 YSVSRRRR
-722 EIGVRM
+722 EIGIRM
-728 ALGAAPGSVIR
+728 ALGADPGSVIR

-744 VCLMI
+744 VCLVI

-762 TTQFTASLLF
+762 TTQLTASLLF
-772 GLEPRDPVTLAI
+772 GLQPRDPVTLAL
-784 AIALLS
+784 AIATLS

-800 AWHASH
+800 AWDASQ
-806 VDPSVALH
+806 VDPSVALR
-814 SDSRFESR
+814 SD

>member
-14 TPLVTGVAAL
+14 TPLVTGVAVL

-32 SVVIFSLTNSLL
+32 SIVIFSLTNSLL
-44 LRKLAVRDP
+44 LRKLPVRDP
-53 SALVL
+53 NALVL

-63 VPGVRAYAVGV
+63 VPGVRAYALGV
-74 WDSFRRFADDVFD
+74 WESFRRFVDVFD
-87 GSLAWS
+87 GTLAWS
-93 STDFSLVP
+93 SADFNLVP
-101 RGEARIVSGA
+101 RGEVQIVSGA
-111 WVSGSYFETLGVS
+111 WVSGSYFETLGIS
-124 PLLGRML
+124 PLLGRLL
-131 AETDDR
+131 AESDDR
-137 PNGGI
+137 RNGGV
-142 DGPVAVISQ
+142 DGPVAVISH

-158 RAAPDVIGHS
+158 GAVPDVIGRS
-168 LMLNGVSFT
+168 LTLDGVSFT
-177 VVGVTPHRFSG
+177 VVGVMPQRFSG

-201 GAATLMPGRENLQV
+201 GAATLMPGSDNLQV

-225 TIEAATVA
+225 TVEAATVA
-233 LRGLQPQIREAS
+233 LRRLQPQIREAS
-245 LPQGSRW
+245 LPQDPRW

-263 GFVLLPG
+263 GFVLLSG

-279 RYERPLGLLMAVVAI
+279 RYERPLGLLMAVVAL

-310 ATDRRPEL
+310 ATDRRREL

-339 LVITSVGAALGLAL
+339 LVIASVGATLGVAL
-353 ASSGSRLVVRQ
+353 ASSGSSLVLRQ
-364 FSTRLN
+364 FSTRIN

-385 AIAMTGLVTLLAG
+385 GIAVTGLITLLAG
-398 IVPAVRSTQLVHST
+398 IVPAVRSTQLLHSSF
-412 LLRTTGPNEGGR
+412 LRNTAPTEGGR
-424 FFGPSAVLIVLQVAL
+424 FFGPSAALIVLQVAL

-450 LRTFSSL
+450 LRTFTSL
-457 TTVPLG
+457 MTVPLG

-472 AVNAADERVP
+472 AVNAADTRVP
-482 PGQRLLMFQRVRDAV
+482 PSQRLVMFQRVRDAV
-497 RSVPGVAD
+497 RAVPGVAD

-523 EGRSMS
+523 EGRAIS

-547 LGTPIVAGRE
+547 LGTRIVAGRE
-557 FVDADRTGAT
+557 FVDADRAGTP
-567 PVVVVNEAFL
+567 PVVVVNQAFV

-590 VRVGIVG
+590 VRIGIVG
-597 PNAGSA
+597 PNAGAA

-623 TIYFPLAQLQSAPPA
+623 TVYFPLAQLQSVPPA
-638 SLTLTVRSETA
+638 SLTLTVRSEAA
-649 SPLQMARSIT
+649 SPQQMARSIAA
-659 TAIGTVDPDAAITF
+659 AIGTIDPDAALAF
-673 RSLTE
+673 RPLTE
-678 QINASLA
+678 QINASLT

-708 LFGTTA
+708 LFGVTA
-714 YAVSRRRR
+714 YSVSRRRR
-722 EIGVRM
+722 EIGIRM

-739 LVLGR
+739 LVFGR

-749 AAGVVIGAAASMW
+749 GAGVVIGAAASMW

-772 GLEPRDPVTLAI
+772 GLEPRDPITLALAVVI
-784 AIALLS
+784 LS
-790 GTGLLAALPP
+790 GAGLLAALPP

-806 VDPSVALH
+806 VDPSVAL
-814 SDSRFESR
+814 RAE

>member
-14 TPLVTGVAAL
+14 TPLVTGVAVL
-24 SLALGIGA
+24 SLTLGIGA
-32 SVVIFSLTNSLL
+32 SIVIFSLTNSLL
-44 LRKLAVRDP
+44 LRKLPVRDP

-63 VPGVRAYAVGV
+63 VPGVRAYALGV
-74 WDSFRRFADDVFD
+74 WESFRRFVDVFD
-87 GSLAWS
+87 GTLAWS
-93 STDFSLVP
+93 PTEFNLVP
-101 RGEARIVSGA
+101 RGEAQIASGA
-111 WVSGSYFETLGVS
+111 WVTGSYFETLGLS
-124 PLLGRML
+124 PLLGRVL
-131 AETDDR
+131 SDSDDR
-137 PNGGI
+137 RNGGV
-142 DGPVAVISQ
+142 DGPVAVISY

-158 RAAPDVIGHS
+158 GAAPDVIGRP

-177 VVGVTPHRFSG
+177 VVGVTPPRFSG

-201 GAATLMPGRENLQV
+201 GAATLMPGPENLQV

-233 LRGLQPQIREAS
+233 LRRLQPQIREAS

-270 ATGNSRLRL
+270 ATGNSRLRI
-279 RYERPLGLLMAVVAI
+279 RYERPLSLLMAVVAL

-310 ATDRRPEL
+310 ATDRRWEL

-339 LVITSVGAALGLAL
+339 LVIASVGAALGVAL
-353 ASSGSRLVVRQ
+353 ASSGSSLVLRQ
-364 FSTRLN
+364 FSTRIN

-385 AIAMTGLVTLLAG
+385 AIALTGLVTLLAG
-398 IVPAVRSTQLVHST
+398 IVPAIRSTQLVHST
-412 LLRTTGPNEGGR
+412 LLRTTAPSEGAR
-424 FFGPSAVLIVLQVAL
+424 FVGPSAALIVLQVAL

-450 LRTFSSL
+450 LRTFTSL
-457 TTVPLG
+457 MTVPLG

-472 AVNAADERVP
+472 AINAADARVP
-482 PGQRLLMFQRVRDAV
+482 PSQRLLMFQRVRDAV

-523 EGRSMS
+523 EGRAIS

-547 LGTPIVAGRE
+547 LGTRIVAGRE
-557 FVDADRTGAT
+557 FVDADRAGTS
-567 PVVVVNEAFL
+567 PVVVVNEAFV

-590 VRVGIVG
+590 VRMGIVG
-597 PNAGSA
+597 PNPGAA
-603 EVVGVAGDAVYSSLR
+603 EVVGVAEDAVYSSLR
-618 EPAPP
+618 QPAPP
-623 TIYFPLAQLQSAPPA
+623 TVYFPLAQLQSVPPA

-649 SPLQMARSIT
+649 PPLQMTRSVAA
-659 TAIGTVDPDAAITF
+659 AIGTIDPEAALAF
-673 RSLTE
+673 RPLTE

-685 QERILALLSGFFGGF
+685 QERVLALLSGFFGGF

-708 LFGTTA
+708 LFGVTA
-714 YAVSRRRR
+714 YSVSRRRR
-722 EIGVRM
+722 EIGIRM
-728 ALGAAPGSVIR
+728 ALGAAPASVIR
-739 LVLGR
+739 LIVGR
-744 VCLMI
+744 VCFVI
-749 AAGVVIGAAASMW
+749 AAGVAIGAAASMW
-762 TTQFTASLLF
+762 TTQLTASLLF
-772 GLEPRDPVTLAI
+772 GVEPRDPVTLAL
-784 AIALLS
+784 AIATLS

-800 AWHASH
+800 AWDASR
-806 VDPSVALH
+806 VDPSVALR
-814 SDSRFESR
+814 SD

>member
-9 RSLRA
+9 RSLKA
-14 TPLVTGVAAL
+14 TPLATGVAVL
-24 SLALGIGA
+24 SLTLGIGA
-32 SVVIFSLTNSLL
+32 SIVIFSLTNSLL
-44 LRKLAVRDP
+44 LRKLPVRDQ

-63 VPGVRAYAVGV
+63 VPGVRAYALGV
-74 WDSFRRFADDVFD
+74 WESFRRLVDVFD
-87 GSLAWS
+87 GTLAWS
-93 STDFSLVP
+93 STEFNLVP
-101 RGEARIVSGA
+101 RGEAQIVSGA
-111 WVSGSYFETLGVS
+111 WVSGSYFETLGIS
-124 PLLGRML
+124 PLLGRVFS
-131 AETDDR
+131 ESDDR
-137 PNGGI
+137 RNGGV
-142 DGPVAVISQ
+142 DGPVAVVSY

-158 RAAPDVIGHS
+158 GAAQDVIGRS

-177 VVGVTPHRFSG
+177 VVGVTPQRFSG

-201 GAATLMPGRENLQV
+201 GAATLMSGPENLQV

-233 LRGLQPQIREAS
+233 LRRLQPQIREAS

-279 RYERPLGLLMAVVAI
+279 RYQRPLALLMAVVAL

-310 ATDRRPEL
+310 ATDRRREL

-330 LIRGLLAES
+330 LIRGLLTES
-339 LVITSVGAALGLAL
+339 LVITSVGAALGVAL
-353 ASSGSRLVVRQ
+353 ASSGSGLVVRQ
-364 FSTRLN
+364 FSTRIN

-385 AIAMTGLVTLLAG
+385 AIAVTALVTLLAG
-398 IVPAVRSTQLVHST
+398 ILPAVRSTQLINST
-412 LLRTTGPNEGGR
+412 LLRTTSPNEEGR
-424 FFGPSAVLIVLQVAL
+424 FFGPSAALIVLQVAL

-457 TTVPLG
+457 MTVPLG

-472 AVNAADERVP
+472 AVNAADARVP
-482 PGQRLLMFQRVRDAV
+482 PSQRLLMFQRVRDAV

-523 EGRSMS
+523 EGRAIS

-547 LGTPIVAGRE
+547 LGTRIVAGRE
-557 FVDADRTGAT
+557 FVDTDRAGTS
-567 PVVVVNEAFL
+567 PVVVVNEAFV
-577 RKFLNS
+577 RKFLNL
-583 SNPLGQV
+583 SNPLGQD
-590 VRVGIVG
+590 VRMGIVG
-597 PNAGSA
+597 PNPGAA
-603 EVVGVAGDAVYSSLR
+603 EVVGVAEDAVYSSLR
-618 EPAPP
+618 EGAPP
-623 TIYFPLAQLQSAPPA
+623 TVYFPLAQLHSVPPA
-638 SLTLTVRSETA
+638 SLTLTVRSEAA
-649 SPLQMARSIT
+649 SPLQMTRSIAA
-659 TAIGTVDPDAAITF
+659 AIGTIDPEAALAF
-673 RSLTE
+673 RPLTE
-678 QINASLA
+678 QINASLV

-708 LFGTTA
+708 LFGVTA
-714 YAVSRRRR
+714 YSVSRRRR
-722 EIGVRM
+722 EIGIRM

-744 VCLMI
+744 VCLVI

-762 TTQFTASLLF
+762 TTQLTAPLLF
-772 GLEPRDPVTLAI
+772 GLEPRDPATLALAI
-784 AIALLS
+784 ATLS

-800 AWHASH
+800 AWDASQ
-806 VDPSVALH
+806 VDPSVALR
-814 SDSRFESR
+814 SD

>member
-24 SLALGIGA
+24 SLTLGIGA
-32 SVVIFSLTNSLL
+32 SIVIFSLTNSLL
-44 LRKLAVRDP
+44 LRKLPVRDP
-53 SALVL
+53 NALVL

-63 VPGVRAYAVGV
+63 VAGVRAYALGV
-74 WDSFRRFADDVFD
+74 WESFRRFVDVFD
-87 GSLAWS
+87 GTLAWS
-93 STDFSLVP
+93 STNFNLAP
-101 RGEARIVSGA
+101 RGEAQIVSGA
-111 WVSGSYFETLGVS
+111 WVSGSYFGTLGIS
-124 PLLGRML
+124 PPLGRVL
-131 AETDDR
+131 SESDDR
-137 PNGGI
+137 PSGGV
-142 DGPVAVISQ
+142 DGPVAVISY

-158 RAAPDVIGHS
+158 AAASDVIGRS

-177 VVGVTPHRFSG
+177 VVGVTPQRFSG

-201 GAATLMPGRENLQV
+201 GAATLMPGRDNIQV

-225 TIEAATVA
+225 TIDAATVA
-233 LRGLQPQIREAS
+233 LRRLQPQIREAA

-279 RYERPLGLLMAVVAI
+279 RYERPLGLLMAVVAL

-310 ATDRRPEL
+310 ATDRHREL

-330 LIRGLLAES
+330 LIRGLLTES
-339 LVITSVGAALGLAL
+339 LVISSVGAALGVAL
-353 ASSGSRLVVRQ
+353 ASSGSSLVVRQ
-364 FSTRLN
+364 FSTRIN

-385 AIAMTGLVTLLAG
+385 AIAVTALVTLLAG
-398 IVPAVRSTQLVHST
+398 ILPAVRSTQLINST
-412 LLRTTGPNEGGR
+412 LLRTTSPNEKGR

-457 TTVPLG
+457 MTVPLG

-472 AVNAADERVP
+472 AVNAADARVP
-482 PGQRLLMFQRVRDAV
+482 PSQRLLMFQRVRDAV

-523 EGRSMS
+523 EGRAIS

-547 LGTPIVAGRE
+547 LGTRIVAGRE
-557 FVDADRTGAT
+557 FVDTDRAGTS
-567 PVVVVNEAFL
+567 PVVVVNEAFV

-583 SNPLGQV
+583 SHPLGQV
-590 VRVGIVG
+590 VRTGIVG
-597 PNAGSA
+597 PNAGAA
-603 EVVGVAGDAVYSSLR
+603 EVVGVAEDAVYSSLR
-618 EPAPP
+618 EPTPP
-623 TIYFPLAQLQSAPPA
+623 TVYFPLAQLQSEPPA
-638 SLTLTVRSETA
+638 SLTLTVRSA
-649 SPLQMARSIT
+649 AGSPLQMARSVAA
-659 TAIGTVDPDAAITF
+659 AIGTIDPDAALTF
-673 RSLTE
+673 RPLTE
-678 QINASLA
+678 QIDASLA

-708 LFGTTA
+708 LFGITA
-714 YAVSRRRR
+714 YSVSRRRR
-722 EIGVRM
+722 EIGIRM
-728 ALGAAPGSVIR
+728 ALGAVPGSVIR
-739 LVLGR
+739 LVFGR

-749 AAGVVIGAAASMW
+749 AAGVVIGVAASMW
-762 TTQFTASLLF
+762 TTQLTASLLF
-772 GLEPRDPVTLAI
+772 GVQPRDPITLALAVVI
-784 AIALLS
+784 LS
-790 GTGLLAALPP
+790 AAGLLAALPP

-806 VDPSVALH
+806 VDPSVALR
-814 SDSRFESR
+814 SE

>member
-201 GAATLMPGRENLQV
+201 GAATLMPGPENLQV

-233 LRGLQPQIREAS
+233 LRRLQPQIREAS
-245 LPQGSRW
+245 LPQDSRW

-270 ATGNSRLRL
+270 ATGNSRLRI
-279 RYERPLGLLMAVVAI
+279 RYERPLSLLMAVVAL

-310 ATDRRPEL
+310 ATDRRWEL

-330 LIRGLLAES
+330 LIRGLLCES
-339 LVITSVGAALGLAL
+339 LVIVSVSAALGVAL
-353 ASSGSRLVVRQ
+353 ASSGSSLVARQ
-364 FSTRLN
+364 FSTRIN
-370 PIYLDVSIDSTVALF
+370 PIYLDVSIDSTVAFF
-385 AIAMTGLVTLLAG
+385 AIALTGLVTLLAG
-398 IVPAVRSTQLVHST
+398 VVPAIRSTQLVHST

-424 FFGPSAVLIVLQVAL
+424 FFGPSAALIVLQVAL

-450 LRTFSSL
+450 LRTFNSL
-457 TTVPLG
+457 MTVPLG

-472 AVNAADERVP
+472 GVNAADARVP
-482 PGQRLLMFQRVRDAV
+482 PSQRLLMFQRVRDAV

-523 EGRSMS
+523 EGSAIS

-534 SSVNLVSPGWFRT
+534 SAVSLVSPGWFRT
-547 LGTPIVAGRE
+547 LGTRIVAGRE
-557 FVDADRTGAT
+557 FVDTDRAGAS
-567 PVVVVNEAFL
+567 PVVVVNEAFV

-583 SNPLGQV
+583 STPVGQV
-590 VRVGIVG
+590 VRMGIVG
-597 PNAGSA
+597 PN
-603 EVVGVAGDAVYSSLR
+603 
-618 EPAPP
+618 P
-623 TIYFPLAQLQSAPPA
+623 
-638 SLTLTVRSETA
+638 
-649 SPLQMARSIT
+649 
-659 TAIGTVDPDAAITF
+659 
-673 RSLTE
+673 
-678 QINASLA
+678 
-685 QERILALLSGFFGGF
+685 
-700 AVLLAGLG
+700 
-708 LFGTTA
+708 
-714 YAVSRRRR
+714 
-722 EIGVRM
+722 
-728 ALGAAPGSVIR
+728 
-739 LVLGR
+739 
-744 VCLMI
+744 
-749 AAGVVIGAAASMW
+749 GAAA
-762 TTQFTASLLF
+762 
-772 GLEPRDPVTLAI
+772 
-784 AIALLS
+784 
-790 GTGLLAALPP
+790 
-800 AWHASH
+800 
-806 VDPSVALH
+806 
-814 SDSRFESR
+814 

>member
-44 LRKLAVRDP
+44 LRELAVRDP

-74 WDSFRRFADDVFD
+74 WDSFRRFVDVFD
-87 GSLAWS
+87 GTLAWS
-93 STDFSLVP
+93 STDFNLVP
-101 RGEARIVSGA
+101 RGEAQIVSGA
-111 WVSGSYFETLGVS
+111 WVSGSYFETLGIS
-124 PLLGRML
+124 PRLGRML
-131 AETDDR
+131 VESDDR
-137 PNGGI
+137 RNGAV
-142 DGPVAVISQ
+142 DGPVAVISH

-158 RAAPDVIGHS
+158 GAAPDVIGRS
-168 LMLNGVSFT
+168 LMLDGVSFT
-177 VVGVTPHRFSG
+177 VVGVTPQRFSG

-201 GAATLMPGRENLQV
+201 GAAMLMPGRENLQV

-225 TIEAATVA
+225 TIEGATVA
-233 LRGLQPQIREAS
+233 LRRLQPQIREAS

-279 RYERPLGLLMAVVAI
+279 RYERPLGLLMAVVAL

-310 ATDRRPEL
+310 ATDRRREL

-325 ASRWR
+325 ATRWR

-339 LVITSVGAALGLAL
+339 LVIASVGAALGVAL
-353 ASSGSRLVVRQ
+353 ASSGSSLVVRQ
-364 FSTRLN
+364 FSTRIN
-370 PIYLDVSIDSTVALF
+370 PIYLDVSIDSTVAFF
-385 AIAMTGLVTLLAG
+385 AIAVTGLVTLLAG
-398 IVPAVRSTQLVHST
+398 IVPAIRSTQLVHST

-424 FFGPSAVLIVLQVAL
+424 FFGPSAALIVLQVAL

-457 TTVPLG
+457 MTVPLG

-472 AVNAADERVP
+472 GVNAADARVP
-482 PGQRLLMFQRVRDAV
+482 PSQRLLMFQRVRDAV

-523 EGRSMS
+523 ESRSMS

-547 LGTPIVAGRE
+547 LETPIVAGRE
-557 FVDADRTGAT
+557 FVDADRAGTT
-567 PVVVVNEAFL
+567 PVVVVNEAFV

-590 VRVGIVG
+590 VRMGIVG

-618 EPAPP
+618 ESAPP
-623 TIYFPLAQLQSAPPA
+623 TVYFPLAQLQSVPPP

-659 TAIGTVDPDAAITF
+659 AAIGTVDPDAAIAF
-673 RSLTE
+673 RPLTE

-708 LFGTTA
+708 LFGITA
-714 YAVSRRRR
+714 YSVSRRRR
-722 EIGVRM
+722 EIGIRM
-728 ALGAAPGSVIR
+728 ALGADPGSVIR

-744 VCLMI
+744 VCLII

-772 GLEPRDPVTLAI
+772 GLEPRDPVTLALAVVI
-784 AIALLS
+784 LS
-790 GTGLLAALPP
+790 GAGLLAALPP

-806 VDPSVALH
+806 VDPSVALR
-814 SDSRFESR
+814 SE

>member
-14 TPLVTGVAAL
+14 TPIVTSVAVL

-32 SVVIFSLTNSLL
+32 TTVIFSLTNSLL
-44 LRKLAVRDP
+44 LRKLPVRDP
-53 SALVL
+53 GALVL
-58 VTDAT
+58 VTDPT
-63 VPGVRAYAVGV
+63 VPGVRAYALGV
-74 WDSFRRFADDVFD
+74 WESFRRFVDVFD
-87 GSLAWS
+87 GTLAWS
-93 STDFSLVP
+93 STEFNLVP
-101 RGEARIVSGA
+101 RGEAQIVSGA
-111 WVSGSYFETLGVS
+111 WVSGSYFETLGIS
-124 PLLGRML
+124 ALLGRVL
-131 AETDDR
+131 SESDDR
-137 PNGGI
+137 RNGGV
-142 DGPVAVISQ
+142 DGPVAVVSY

-158 RAAPDVIGHS
+158 GAAQDVIGRS

-177 VVGVTPHRFSG
+177 VVGVTPQRFSG

-201 GAATLMPGRENLQV
+201 GAATSMPGSDNLQV

-225 TIEAATVA
+225 TVEAATVA
-233 LRGLQPQIREAS
+233 LRRLQPQIRVAS
-245 LPQGSRW
+245 LPQDPRW

-263 GFVLLPG
+263 GFVLLSG

-279 RYERPLGLLMAVVAI
+279 RYERPLGLLMAVVGL

-310 ATDRRPEL
+310 ATDRRREL

-339 LVITSVGAALGLAL
+339 LVIASVGAALGVAL
-353 ASSGSRLVVRQ
+353 ASSGSSLVLRQ
-364 FSTRLN
+364 FSTRIN
-370 PIYLDVSIDSTVALF
+370 PVYLDVSIDSTVALF
-385 AIAMTGLVTLLAG
+385 AIAVTGMVTLLSG
-398 IVPAVRSTQLVHST
+398 IVPAVRSTQLVHPAF
-412 LLRTTGPNEGGR
+412 LRTTAPSERGR
-424 FFGPSAVLIVLQVAL
+424 FFGPSAALIVLQVAL

-450 LRTFSSL
+450 LRTFTSL
-457 TTVPLG
+457 MTVPLG

-472 AVNAADERVP
+472 AVNAADTRTP
-482 PGQRLLMFQRVRDAV
+482 PSQRLVMFQRVRDAV
-497 RSVPGVAD
+497 RAVPGVAD

-523 EGRSMS
+523 EGRAIP
-529 ERERM
+529 ERQRM

-547 LGTPIVAGRE
+547 LGTRIVAGRE
-557 FVDADRTGAT
+557 FRDADRSGTS
-567 PVVVVNEAFL
+567 PVVVVNQAFV

-590 VRVGIVG
+590 VRTGIVG
-597 PNAGSA
+597 PNAGAA
-603 EVVGVAGDAVYSSLR
+603 EVVGVAEDAVYSSLR

-638 SLTLTVRSETA
+638 SLTLTVRSEA
-649 SPLQMARSIT
+649 APPQQMARSIAA
-659 TAIGTVDPDAAITF
+659 AIGTIDPDAALTF
-673 RSLTE
+673 RPLTE
-678 QINASLA
+678 QINAALT

-708 LFGTTA
+708 LFGITA
-714 YAVSRRRR
+714 YSVSRRRR
-722 EIGVRM
+722 EIGIRM

-739 LVLGR
+739 LVFRR

-762 TTQFTASLLF
+762 TTPFTASLLF
-772 GLEPRDPVTLAI
+772 GLEPRDPITLALAVVI
-784 AIALLS
+784 LS
-790 GTGLLAALPP
+790 GAGLLAALPP

-806 VDPSVALH
+806 VDPSVAL
-814 SDSRFESR
+814 RFE